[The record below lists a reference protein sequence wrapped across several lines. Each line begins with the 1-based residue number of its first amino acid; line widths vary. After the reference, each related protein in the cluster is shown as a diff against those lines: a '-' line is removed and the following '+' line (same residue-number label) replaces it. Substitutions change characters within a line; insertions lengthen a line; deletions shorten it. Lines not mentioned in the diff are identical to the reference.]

1 MFGLSPISHGA
12 FNVPSARLE
21 KNSTAAA
28 GAAWNSSMR
37 RGLGGP
43 LAIDT
48 FKVTSAV
55 NLGDDD
61 AGYDDDDIVSSSAM
75 ATVGTIGDAANANSE
90 AVAADNIPRRVVVS
104 QRSPNSSDSLLCT
117 A

>member
-1 MFGLSPISHGA
+1 
-12 FNVPSARLE
+12 
-21 KNSTAAA
+21 
-28 GAAWNSSMR
+28 MR

-61 AGYDDDDIVSSSAM
+61 AGYDDDDDIVSSSAM

-104 QRSPNSSDSLLCT
+104 QRSPNSSDSLLCM